1 MPQNDAKTRLRL
13 VCVGTGRDG
22 TQSVTHMFRDV
33 MNDIGN
39 GETVAHEYA
48 SREFFEAF
56 VESREGDHQ
65 SGLAKARKLIEECPH
80 DIIVGNGYAPWL
92 PLFAEICGP
101 RLCLVH
107 LRRLDRK
114 ACIDSL
120 VENAIRHPAAYGN
133 YNEGKLAV
141 TSRPTA
147 WHFNEM
153 NKDDWNRLTIH
164 EKLAWYYDKVHNL
177 VDQHARLFATSF
189 NIYTEK
195 LSSQSTLHLI
205 GELASGPPRRAK
217 PIHLNSHI
225 KSDAISLSARHKVQ
239 WLLGRLDMQKVA
251 HDDLYPLKYMMNEY
265 IAWTGYQIRRSE
277 HIGPDDFRSR
287 EQLAA
292 ALTEVCEMLDGTR
305 NLVGQLEA
313 DLRAADFGESAPPE
327 AGYLAGT
334 VDMKND
340 VDKEDEV
347 DIKTVRMAPKLV
359 ASRAKGET

>member
-1 MPQNDAKTRLRL
+1 MPQSDTKSRLRL

-48 SREFFEAF
+48 SRAFFEAF
-56 VESREGDHQ
+56 VESQEGDRQ

-114 ACIDSL
+114 ACVDSL
-120 VENAIRHPAAYGN
+120 VENAERHPAAYGN

-141 TSRPTA
+141 TCRPTA
-147 WHFNEM
+147 QHFDEM
-153 NKDDWNRLTIH
+153 SADDWSRLNIQ
-164 EKLAWYYDKVHNL
+164 EKLGWYYDKVHSL

-217 PIHLNSHI
+217 PIHLNSHV

-251 HDDLYPLKYMMNEY
+251 HDDLYPLKYMTNEY

-292 ALTEVCEMLDGTR
+292 ALKEACEILDVTR
-305 NLVGQLEA
+305 DLVGQLEA
-313 DLRAADFGESAPPE
+313 DLREADFGKSALPE
-327 AGYLAGT
+327 AGYFAKPIN
-334 VDMKND
+334 MKNE
-340 VDKEDEV
+340 VEEEDEV
-347 DIKTVRMAPKLV
+347 DIKSVRMAPKLV
-359 ASRAKGET
+359 ASRAQGET